1 MSSTRA
7 FRRATSQYCW
17 PSGGR
22 RSAITISWSTCAASP
37 TCASSA
43 TRSSS
48 TPRTRCSCRAGR
60 GTARVASASTSRPSR
75 APRWRSAS
83 TRSSWRCTKTP
94 TARWPTAGRS
104 RTGRTCCGSTCC
116 RACSTSCSRS
126 TGCTPSGG
134 HDETS
139 CVPEAR
145 QGCAGAPPSAGGG
158 VPEARHGGAGAR
170 PSAGGLGA
178 ISGPPE
184 RQMSGPDLRR
194 IAERVLRLEADAI
207 LALVPKL
214 DAGFARA
221 VETLRGF
228 AGRVI
233 VTGMG
238 KSGLVG
244 RKIAAT
250 LASTG
255 TPAYFL
261 HPAEGVHGDLGMV
274 ARGDVVLALSNS
286 GETDEVLAILPPLK
300 RLGVPIV
307 LLTGNP
313 TSTLARQCEV
323 VLDVSVPEEACPMNL
338 APTSST
344 TAALAVGDALAM
356 VLLELRGLRPEDY
369 AALHPRGTL
378 GWRALLRV
386 ADLMLTGEA
395 VPLVGRTTPHRHRIV
410 VITKKRRACATAL
423 VAAGRLVG
431 VITDGDRR
439 RLHLSGTPIAALSAG
454 EVATREPKTI
464 HGDDLAAK
472 ALEVMETWQITS
484 LVIVDG
490 ESRPIGLIHMHDIL
504 RAKIV

>member
-1 MSSTRA
+1 MI
-7 FRRATSQYCW
+7 RR
-17 PSGGR
+17 
-22 RSAITISWSTCAASP
+22 
-37 TCASSA
+37 
-43 TRSSS
+43 
-48 TPRTRCSCRAGR
+48 
-60 GTARVASASTSRPSR
+60 
-75 APRWRSAS
+75 
-83 TRSSWRCTKTP
+83 
-94 TARWPTAGRS
+94 
-104 RTGRTCCGSTCC
+104 
-116 RACSTSCSRS
+116 
-126 TGCTPSGG
+126 
-134 HDETS
+134 
-139 CVPEAR
+139 
-145 QGCAGAPPSAGGG
+145 
-158 VPEARHGGAGAR
+158 
-170 PSAGGLGA
+170 L
-178 ISGPPE
+178 
-184 RQMSGPDLRR
+184 
-194 IAERVLRLEADAI
+194 AERVLRLEAEAI
-207 LALVPKL
+207 LGLIPKL
-214 DAGFARA
+214 DANFERA
-221 VETLRGF
+221 VELLRRC

-261 HPAEGVHGDLGMV
+261 HPAEGVHGDIGMV

-286 GETDEVLAILPPLK
+286 GETDEVLAVLPPLK

-378 GWRALLRV
+378 GWRALFRV

-395 VPLVGRTTPHRHRIV
+395 VPLVGQTTPLRDVIV
-410 VITKKRRACATAL
+410 EMTRKRKGVTT
-423 VAAGRLVG
+423 VVDAAGRLVG
-431 VITDGDRR
+431 IITDGDLR
-439 RLHLSGTPIAALSAG
+439 RLHLSGTPIDALSAG

-464 HGDDLAAK
+464 RGDDLAAK

-490 ESRPIGLIHMHDIL
+490 ESRPVGLLHMHDIL